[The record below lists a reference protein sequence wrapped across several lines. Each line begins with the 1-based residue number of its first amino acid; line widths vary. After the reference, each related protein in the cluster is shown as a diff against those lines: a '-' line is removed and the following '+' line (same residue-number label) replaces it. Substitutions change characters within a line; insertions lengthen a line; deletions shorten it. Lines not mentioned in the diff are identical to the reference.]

1 MKKRDLV
8 LQVLNE
14 NKPQT
19 TIPAGFFI
27 HFDPKYHRGQ
37 AAIDK
42 HLEYFHYTD
51 MDFVKI
57 QYETN
62 FPFRGEIRKPED
74 WLKMPKYG
82 IDFYQDQV
90 DVARGLVQ
98 AAGKDALVIMT
109 LYSPFM
115 CARDTIGGDVLVK
128 QIRENP
134 EALKK
139 GMEIITE
146 SLRIFVRACIEA
158 GVDGFYHST
167 QGGETSRFEGSP
179 LFEDCIKPF
188 DLSLMNEINEKCEFN
203 ILHVCD
209 YFDGY
214 RDLTPFLEYPGNV
227 VNCSLHL
234 GDKKL
239 TAQQVSDLFGRPFMG
254 GIERLGTIATGTTR
268 EVSDMVRKVLDQA
281 PERTILGA
289 DCTLPADVDWEN
301 IRTAIALA
309 HNGKG
314 AVR

>member
-1 MKKRDLV
+1 MNKRDLV
-8 LQVLNE
+8 LSLLEAVKGL
-14 NKPQT
+14 P

-27 HFDPKYHRGQ
+27 HFDPRYHRGQ

-42 HLEYFHYTD
+42 HLEYFHYTG

-62 FPFRGEIRKPED
+62 FPFREEIRKPED
-74 WLKMPKYG
+74 WVRMPKYG

-90 DVARGLVQ
+90 DVAWGLVQ
-98 AAGKDALVIMT
+98 AAGKEALVIMT

-128 QIRENP
+128 QILENP
-134 EALKK
+134 EAVKM

-167 QGGETSRFEGSP
+167 QGGETSRFEGSV
-179 LFEDCIKPF
+179 LFDECIKPF
-188 DLSLMNEINEKCEFN
+188 DLSLMNEINEKCRFN

-214 RDLTPFLEYPGNV
+214 TALTPFLEYPGDV
-227 VNCSLHL
+227 INCSLHL

-239 TAQQVSDLFGRPFMG
+239 TGQQVSDLFGRPFMG

-268 EVSDMVRKVLDQA
+268 EVSDMVRTVLDQA
-281 PERTILGA
+281 PERFILGA
-289 DCTLPADVDWEN
+289 DCTLPADVYWEN

-309 HNGKG
+309 HNEPG
-314 AVR
+314 AQI